1 MGLDVFFWNRKLKK
15 ENIIFYNYD
24 SKKLIIEYNYI
35 LLSFNVCMAS
45 IIVVVVHQ
53 RWIGINGVYVCL
65 SGVGEPNHFTAAKC
79 TVSIDDQII
88 EVDSGP
94 FNIRQ
99 IFGDEAILVD
109 SSGQLVL
116 TDEWGVT
123 LDSLQHGA
131 SYFLVCILSYSNYF
145 VNYIFLY

>member
-15 ENIIFYNYD
+15 ENVIFYNYD

-45 IIVVVVHQ
+45 IIVV
-53 RWIGINGVYVCL
+53 NGVYVCL
-65 SGVGEPNHFTAAKC
+65 SGVGEPNHFTAKC

-116 TDEWGVT
+116 TDE
-123 LDSLQHGA
+123 
-131 SYFLVCILSYSNYF
+131 
-145 VNYIFLY
+145 

>member
-1 MGLDVFFWNRKLKK
+1 
-15 ENIIFYNYD
+15 
-24 SKKLIIEYNYI
+24 
-35 LLSFNVCMAS
+35 
-45 IIVVVVHQ
+45 
-53 RWIGINGVYVCL
+53 L

-131 SYFLVCILSYSNYF
+131 SYFLVCIYYLIVTTLLITFSYTKNIS
-145 VNYIFLY
+145 VN

>member
-1 MGLDVFFWNRKLKK
+1 
-15 ENIIFYNYD
+15 
-24 SKKLIIEYNYI
+24 
-35 LLSFNVCMAS
+35 MAS
-45 IIVVVVHQ
+45 IIVV
-53 RWIGINGVYVCL
+53 NGVYVCL